1 MTTGKGII
9 KAIFGF
15 VISSVVAIAAGFLA
29 RKMQKIASG
38 ILGGIAGFFLGYL
51 LYIIVIAIFIK
62 STPILLWVILIAS
75 SAAGTYLMLAKKD
88 GMEAHATVFIGAY
101 LIIRGLSFF
110 LGGGFPNEAQTF
122 AQLKEGSF

>member
-1 MTTGKGII
+1 VTTGKGVI
-9 KAIFGF
+9 KAIVGF

-51 LYIIVIAIFIK
+51 LYIFVISMLIK
-62 STPILLWVILIAS
+62 STPILLWVILITS
-75 SAAGTYLMLAKKD
+75 STAGTYLMLAKKD
-88 GMEAHATVFIGAY
+88 EMEARATVFIGAN

-110 LGGGFPNEAQTF
+110 LGGFPNEVQTF
-122 AQLKEGSF
+122 AQLKEGNF